1 MELTVLNFIPLNG
14 NELKRNER
22 GHVTFNQSLKFCTL
36 GFAAWL
42 AKNYDSDN
50 NIAHWLTCIQ
60 AVLFS
65 HIGLLLKR
73 ISDSNIQNQIITS
86 PVTASE
92 VYFIDYPT
100 VLIC

>member
-42 AKNYDSDN
+42 AKNYYSDN
-50 NIAHWLTCIQ
+50 NMR
-60 AVLFS
+60 
-65 HIGLLLKR
+65 IG
-73 ISDSNIQNQIITS
+73 
-86 PVTASE
+86 
-92 VYFIDYPT
+92 
-100 VLIC
+100 

>member
-42 AKNYDSDN
+42 AKNYDSDHIVN
-50 NIAHWLTCIQ
+50 KTLLMVNYQLLTIY
-60 AVLFS
+60 
-65 HIGLLLKR
+65 H
-73 ISDSNIQNQIITS
+73 
-86 PVTASE
+86 
-92 VYFIDYPT
+92 
-100 VLIC
+100 